1 MNPNWNHQ
9 LNPGANAGSP
19 FYDQY
24 AYDQFDAAQGW
35 NVVHPEVRNF
45 PGFSYNGSMI
55 PSQRHESSSVPR
67 EFEVEQVASASESK
81 SSKGK
86 GKAPAKATYE
96 KWTSKEQSFLVDLW
110 AEKHERLESKD
121 ARKVWAE
128 IAEELEMNF
137 KGTKKNTEKCQRKIK
152 YLVDKYKDAKVWNRN
167 QSGGHMRK
175 SLFYDKIDCVL
186 CDRDAYVIISSSFSS
201 LYF

>member
-9 LNPGANAGSP
+9 LNPRANAGSP

-86 GKAPAKATYE
+86 GKAPAKATYD
-96 KWTSKEQSFLVDLW
+96 KWTSEEQSFLVDLW

-121 ARKVWAE
+121 ARKRAIYRTQNIRQLVSAV
-128 IAEELEMNF
+128 ATVSFPDRVFQTLEMGVHRF
-137 KGTKKNTEKCQRKIK
+137 
-152 YLVDKYKDAKVWNRN
+152 
-167 QSGGHMRK
+167 
-175 SLFYDKIDCVL
+175 
-186 CDRDAYVIISSSFSS
+186 
-201 LYF
+201 